1 MLLGSSPLGAVALGE
16 LPASASSGT
25 TINAVVGHIVV
36 TGKATS
42 LNIKKQ
48 ISATLG
54 HVVVTGKSTN
64 IIFGYNISP
73 AVGHIVVT
81 GKATSLNVKRN
92 ISTNLGH
99 ILLAPKTTSL
109 NIKRNISTALGHI
122 VVTGKTT
129 TITYGG
135 GVNLTPAVGH
145 IVVTGKST
153 SLNVKK
159 QLNTTLGHILLAP
172 KATTIS
178 YRRNIAPAVGHV
190 ILTPNSTSLNIK
202 RNLNNIVGHIIVTA
216 YPITSSP
223 PPVEP
228 EVAISVTIVT
238 IEARIPLSDF
248 YPRRYIGP
256 RMTNIN
262 RLSSVTALTNS
273 DLFPVWTEAG
283 GDTRKASLS
292 TIKDFINASVTAA
305 DDKVTQFSSPSATGF
320 TVTLADDGDSKW
332 LVLTPAA
339 GYAAGTITLPA
350 VANCVDKQEVLVNS
364 TQAITTLTIGDNGA
378 TVTGAPTTMAA
389 NAFFTLRF
397 DAVMSKWYRVG

>member
-1 MLLGSSPLGAVALGE
+1 M
-16 LPASASSGT
+16 
-25 TINAVVGHIVV
+25 
-36 TGKATS
+36 
-42 LNIKKQ
+42 
-48 ISATLG
+48 
-54 HVVVTGKSTN
+54 
-64 IIFGYNISP
+64 
-73 AVGHIVVT
+73 
-81 GKATSLNVKRN
+81 
-92 ISTNLGH
+92 
-99 ILLAPKTTSL
+99 
-109 NIKRNISTALGHI
+109 
-122 VVTGKTT
+122 
-129 TITYGG
+129 
-135 GVNLTPAVGH
+135 
-145 IVVTGKST
+145 
-153 SLNVKK
+153 
-159 QLNTTLGHILLAP
+159 
-172 KATTIS
+172 
-178 YRRNIAPAVGHV
+178 
-190 ILTPNSTSLNIK
+190 TPNSTSLNIR
-202 RNLNNIVGHIIVTA
+202 RNISNSVGHIIVTA

-320 TVTLADDGDSKW
+320 TITLADDGDSKW
-332 LVLTPAA
+332 LVLTPDA

-364 TQAITTLTIGDNGA
+364 TQAVTTLTIGANGA